1 MRKCKFLLAS
11 ILCALTISVITKG
24 FSAWNS
30 GASTASVEEVE
41 SPTISNANV
50 EPQAYIAGSTKVYYD
65 TIPHALAAATSGS
78 IVIAMPAVNN
88 NYHSTNNP
96 ATNANID
103 KKVHTI
109 SENCEIKSGVTLV
122 IPTDAANIASVTNSS
137 TLTTYI
143 TSMKED
149 DHSRGTGYGSYATAN
164 EARFLR
170 VTINVAP
177 NVTITN
183 NGTLV
188 VSGYLNSGT
197 SGGGLVGNTSHSY
210 SKIVLDA
217 NAKIVQ
223 NNANAKTYCFGYINE
238 KVVNN
243 GSVADF
249 QKGTLYIPFIL
260 DDYRGFSYSWSLTYN
275 SNEALSTY
283 HASAFNQFE
292 FRNIDSKVYIKQGVL
307 VYGEITIYLSY
318 STQNIDQTFPKEV
331 SIVGTSTSAL
341 IQLTDSTYSSV
352 EYKYNRTTNVAKV
365 IFYGGMTLNY
375 LTLSLSASIVTV
387 NLSTNNSYFP
397 LSYRHNVEFS
407 KASGQSA
414 ATFTFTNQMIKVW
427 PGSELIINEG
437 ATLTGK
443 SLIVYSAFYDGSL
456 GNGKSSTNG
465 YNGYKYPLK
474 NAGIVKVNSGG
485 HLTCSTSIAGTIY
498 GASADVSLPSTT
510 TITANEPWNVTS
522 SGSINPA
529 WKISDYLQINE
540 ALQLLPVSDAS
551 KQRLSVGLN
560 TFKNYNNYKPRIQII
575 SDYGESTQ
583 TTSNVYD
590 TQKVLHYDSIT
601 NYKIEFINNV
611 YKAYKASSAY
621 AKAETVTYNT
631 TNATCCAINS
641 TLSISS
647 NNGGV
652 NEFNVQSITVTCST
666 PAVGGHIP
674 LYPDSSVQCVA
685 TVVDIE
691 KVYDKTI
698 TWSSSNTSIA
708 TVTNAGVVTGVALGN
723 VRITATCDG
732 VSNYIDLE
740 VIEEQELES
749 IEYITITDNKG
760 NTSETVLGSDGDATD
775 YNGKYS
781 NNTNVTFTVNIIPS
795 SAPYASIKWTFRASA
810 AGRQYV
816 NDSTQSTETIQNQ
829 TSVVVHIVSGTG
841 ASADKASLTC
851 EVKDLSGTAFTKT
864 FVICHSAD
872 TGCITEDDLVLLADG
887 TQTKA
892 SNLKLGDLL
901 KTWSFEKG
909 DWVIEPIIFLEERKN
924 VEANIIT
931 LVLEDGTSIDV
942 SWRQG
947 FFDADLLDYFV
958 VDDNNF
964 NDVVGRR
971 VLTFNNDQPLK
982 KTIVAA
988 YSETRYTSTYEIHTG
1003 HGYQFV
1009 ANNVLTVEPLINE
1022 HVWFTVN
1029 PDYKYD
1035 AQLMQQDLE
1044 TYGIL
1049 PYEVFADYVTEE
1061 QYDLFNGK
1069 YLSVPIGKGY
1079 FTLEELMDIIRHFLP
1094 GNT

>member
-1 MRKCKFLLAS
+1 MRTR
-11 ILCALTISVITKG
+11 I
-24 FSAWNS
+24 
-30 GASTASVEEVE
+30 
-41 SPTISNANV
+41 
-50 EPQAYIAGSTKVYYD
+50 
-65 TIPHALAAATSGS
+65 
-78 IVIAMPAVNN
+78 
-88 NYHSTNNP
+88 
-96 ATNANID
+96 
-103 KKVHTI
+103 
-109 SENCEIKSGVTLV
+109 
-122 IPTDAANIASVTNSS
+122 
-137 TLTTYI
+137 
-143 TSMKED
+143 
-149 DHSRGTGYGSYATAN
+149 
-164 EARFLR
+164 
-170 VTINVAP
+170 
-177 NVTITN
+177 
-183 NGTLV
+183 
-188 VSGYLNSGT
+188 
-197 SGGGLVGNTSHSY
+197 
-210 SKIVLDA
+210 
-217 NAKIVQ
+217 
-223 NNANAKTYCFGYINE
+223 
-238 KVVNN
+238 
-243 GSVADF
+243 
-249 QKGTLYIPFIL
+249 
-260 DDYRGFSYSWSLTYN
+260 
-275 SNEALSTY
+275 
-283 HASAFNQFE
+283 
-292 FRNIDSKVYIKQGVL
+292 
-307 VYGEITIYLSY
+307 
-318 STQNIDQTFPKEV
+318 
-331 SIVGTSTSAL
+331 
-341 IQLTDSTYSSV
+341 
-352 EYKYNRTTNVAKV
+352 
-365 IFYGGMTLNY
+365 
-375 LTLSLSASIVTV
+375 
-387 NLSTNNSYFP
+387 
-397 LSYRHNVEFS
+397 
-407 KASGQSA
+407 
-414 ATFTFTNQMIKVW
+414 
-427 PGSELIINEG
+427 
-437 ATLTGK
+437 
-443 SLIVYSAFYDGSL
+443 
-456 GNGKSSTNG
+456 
-465 YNGYKYPLK
+465 
-474 NAGIVKVNSGG
+474 
-485 HLTCSTSIAGTIY
+485 
-498 GASADVSLPSTT
+498 SLPSTT

-560 TFKNYNNYKPRIQII
+560 TFKNYNSYKPRIQII

-816 NDSTQSTETIQNQ
+816 NDSTQGTETIQNQ

>member
-1 MRKCKFLLAS
+1 MRKRKFLLAS

-122 IPTDAANIASVTNSS
+122 IPTDAAKIASVTNAS
-137 TLTTYI
+137 TLNTYI

-149 DHSRGTGYGSYATAN
+149 DHSRGSGYGSYATSN
-164 EARFLR
+164 ETRWLR
-170 VTINVAP
+170 VTVNVSP

-197 SGGGLVGNTSHSY
+197 SNGGLVGNTSHSY

-238 KVVNN
+238 KVLNN
-243 GSVADF
+243 GSAANF
-249 QKGTLYIPFIL
+249 LQGNLYIPFIL
-260 DDYRGFSYSWSLTYN
+260 DDYRGFSYSWALTYN
-275 SNEALSTY
+275 SSEALSTY
-283 HASAFNQFE
+283 HSSAFNQFE
-292 FRNIDSKVYIKQGVL
+292 LRNIDSVVLIQQGVL
-307 VYGEITIYLSY
+307 VYGEITIYVSY
-318 STQNIDQTFPKEV
+318 PSQSVEEVFPKEI
-331 SIVGTSTSAL
+331 SLVGTSSSSL
-341 IQLTDSTYSSV
+341 CQLTDSTYSLIN
-352 EYKYNRTTNVAKV
+352 YKYNRTLNVAK
-365 IFYGGMTLNY
+365 IKFFGGMTLNY
-375 LTLSLSASIVTV
+375 LTLSVSKSGVSV

-397 LSYRHNVEFS
+397 LSYRQSIEFS
-407 KASGQSA
+407 KADGQSSA
-414 ATFTFTNQMIKVW
+414 AFNFSNQMIKVL
-427 PGSELIINEG
+427 PGSELIVNDG

-443 SLIVYSAFYDGSL
+443 SLIVYSAFYDGTL
-456 GNGKSSTNG
+456 GNGYSSSNAYTSF
-465 YNGYKYPLK
+465 KYPLK
-474 NAGIVKVNSGG
+474 TGGVVLINSGG

-498 GASADVSLPSTT
+498 GNSSDLTTPSTT
-510 TITANEPWNVTS
+510 SITSNEPWAIGS
-522 SGSINPA
+522 SGSLTPA
-529 WKISDYLQINE
+529 WKITDYLQLNE
-540 ALQLLPVSDAS
+540 TLQLLPVADAS
-551 KQRLSVGLN
+551 KKKLCVGLN
-560 TFKNYNNYKPRIQII
+560 TFKNYNSYKPRVQII
-575 SDYGESTQ
+575 GNYNESSQ
-583 TTSNVYD
+583 TTQNVYD
-590 TQKVLHYDSIT
+590 SQKVLHYESLS
-601 NYKIEFINNV
+601 NYKIEMINNV
-611 YKAYKASSAY
+611 YKAYKESTYYTIDQVVSYNESAPY
-621 AKAETVTYNT
+621 
-631 TNATCCAINS
+631 CCAINS
-641 TLSISS
+641 TMSISS

-652 NEFNVQSITVTCST
+652 NEFRAQSVTVTCTT
-666 PAVGGHIP
+666 PMIDGHIP

-685 TVVDIE
+685 NVVNIDKI
-691 KVYDKTI
+691 YNKTI
-698 TWSSSNTSIA
+698 TWSSSNESIA
-708 TVTNAGVVTGVALGN
+708 TVTNAGVVTGVSLGN
-723 VRITATCDG
+723 VRISATCDG
-732 VSNYIDLE
+732 VTGYIDLQ
-740 VIEEQELES
+740 VIEEVELEN

-760 NTSETVLGSDGDATD
+760 NTSEEVKGSDGDATN
-775 YNGKYS
+775 YNGTYS
-781 NNTNVTFTVNIIPS
+781 DNTNVTFSVNVFPS
-795 SAPYASIKWTFRASA
+795 SAPYASIKWTFTASA

-816 NDSTQSTETIQNQ
+816 NDSTQRTEIIENV
-829 TSVVVHIVSGTG
+829 TSLVVHIVSGAG
-841 ASADKASLTC
+841 ASADKATLKCDVT
-851 EVKDLSGTAFTKT
+851 DLSGNVYTKT
-864 FVICHSAD
+864 FVICHSS
-872 TGCITEDDLVLLADG
+872 GCITENDFVLLADG
-887 TQTKA
+887 SKVRP
-892 SNLKLGDLL
+892 SSLKLGDML

-909 DWVIEPIIFLEERKN
+909 CWVIEPIIFLEKIEDVYAN
-924 VEANIIT
+924 VIT
-931 LVLEDGTSIDV
+931 LVFDDNSTIEI

-947 FFDADLLDYFV
+947 FFDADILDYFV
-958 VDDNNF
+958 VNDENF
-964 NDVVGRR
+964 SESVGRN
-971 VLTFNNDQPLK
+971 VLAFNGNEPIK

-988 YSETRYTSTYEIHTG
+988 YSQGMYTSTYEIHTG

-1009 ANNVLTVEPLINE
+1009 ANDILTIEPLINE

-1029 PDYKYD
+1029 ENYKYD
-1035 AQLMQQDLE
+1035 EELMRQDLE
-1044 TYGIL
+1044 TYGVL